1 MKAIDWEG
9 GGKESGGKE
18 GREGSKVGEAK
29 GKFWG
34 EGKGKGKVD
43 GVQKTRSS

>member
-1 MKAIDWEG
+1 MKAIDFEG
-9 GGKESGGKE
+9 RGKEGRE